1 MVNKLR
7 ILIKQIDDATA
18 NLRSCKGRQVYKTNS
33 GIISPIRNLVDFY
46 FRDTRDSLTSNSLK
60 TEAISALDSSMQELL
75 SATHRNTTVQVYK
88 ERMKMAHESSLKAEQ
103 AALTCNSQPARNK
116 DDFDRVDSAII
127 ETLKKL
133 VPSASNSYEQG
144 LIDAKMSSRLSW
156 RGPATDFRE
165 SLRECLDHL
174 APDKDVMAQ
183 PGFKVELDAKG
194 PTMRQKAKFILD
206 KRGISKSQQKTT
218 EDTINTIEASMSSLV
233 RSVYSRASFSTH
245 TPTSRDEV
253 VRIRNLVRVVLLEI
267 LSIVE

>member
-18 NLRSCKGRQVYKTNS
+18 NMRSCKGRQVYKTNS

-46 FRDTRDSLTSNSLK
+46 FRDTRDSLTNSSLK
-60 TEAISALDSSMQELL
+60 SEAISALDTSMQELL

-88 ERMKMAHESSLKAEQ
+88 DRLKIAHESSLKAEQ
-103 AALTCNSQPARNK
+103 EALTCNSKPSKNN

-133 VPSASNSYEQG
+133 DPSASNSYEQG
-144 LIDAKMSSRLSW
+144 LIDTKLPSRLSW

-174 APDKDVMAQ
+174 APNKDVMAQ
-183 PGFKVELDAKG
+183 TGFKLEPDAKG
-194 PTMRQKAKFILD
+194 PTMRQKAKFILN
-206 KRGISKSQQKTT
+206 KRGISRNQQKTT
-218 EDTINTIEASMSSLV
+218 EDTINTIEDSISSLV
-233 RSVYSRASFSTH
+233 RSVYSRASISTH

-253 VRIRNLVRVVLLEI
+253 IRIRNLVRVVLSEI